1 MFIDE
6 INQSLQECLTTA
18 GLGRS
23 LLVDEVLESTNLTA
37 REMADRGIPHG
48 LVVVADRQTGGR
60 GRNGRAWLSPAGV
73 NLYFSMLLR
82 PSCPPGIVPQI
93 AILTALAERRALV
106 QLLPSLEVQ
115 VKWPNDVLVR
125 GGKLSGILC
134 SMSCQGTRT
143 DYAIVG
149 VGLNVNALAADFAPD
164 VRTKA
169 TSLRLLTG
177 RSFPRGKVLALLLNQ
192 FEAIYQEWLAVASL
206 TPFLAEWRKV
216 SVLEGKRVT
225 VEQGNAPVTGVVD
238 GITADGQLV
247 LRDGQRTSLAT
258 AGDAH
263 IVGVSP
269 SL

>member
-1 MFIDE
+1 MFNDD
-6 INQSLQECLTTA
+6 INQSLRDNLATES
-18 GLGRS
+18 LGRA
-23 LLVDEVLESTNLTA
+23 LLVEEVLESTNLTA
-37 REMADRGIPHG
+37 SEMAGMGMPHG

-93 AILTALAERRALV
+93 AILTALAERRALG
-106 QLLPSLEVQ
+106 QLLPSLEIQ
-115 VKWPNDVLVR
+115 VKWPNDVLVK

-149 VGLNVNALAADFAPD
+149 VGINVNALAADFAPD
-164 VRTKA
+164 VRSKA
-169 TSLRLLTG
+169 TSLWLLTG
-177 RSFPRGKVLALLLNQ
+177 RCFPRGKVLALFLNQ
-192 FEAIYQEWLAVASL
+192 FEPLYRKWLKAASL
-206 TPFLAEWRKV
+206 SPFLAEWRKA
-216 SVLEGKRVT
+216 SVLEGKQVT

-238 GITADGQLV
+238 GITADGQLI

-263 IVGVSP
+263 VVG
-269 SL
+269 